1 MKKVDKELEL
11 VKVLSTLRNIKIL
24 MKNSLMTK
32 DVLDQIKH
40 NKKNIIDIDQ
50 SSIDTFEEKDDDENI
65 ISNLFSFGMN
75 NRILK

>member
-1 MKKVDKELEL
+1 
-11 VKVLSTLRNIKIL
+11 
-24 MKNSLMTK
+24 MTK